1 MLYINECLTSD
12 TPVKLVNANNKRSLF
27 EKKEPKTYFK
37 KFNHAEFIGEEL
49 CGIKNI
55 RCAHY
60 FIAGLTQF
68 KINKTLSASKTEKYY
83 PVIGIGSQDFKES
96 NKTYKSIR
104 DYEVRANNGFES
116 MLENAR
122 DEENKRQLC
131 RDMLEMLA
139 LDIYM
144 GQADRSEVNIM
155 FEEDENG
162 NIRLAPLYD
171 FEHSLNST
179 CMNSN
184 YLHSSALYSFKNIDG
199 CREFIRKYPMFRDI
213 LSSYLDVNL
222 AEVIS
227 RSYNSR
233 GLVVPSDK
241 WGFYL
246 DFDKKQKEKIK
257 SIVK

>member
-12 TPVKLVNANNKRSLF
+12 TPVKLVNANNKKSLF
-27 EKKEPKTYFK
+27 EKVEPKTYFK

-49 CGIKNI
+49 CHIKNI

-68 KINKTLSASKTEKYY
+68 RINKTMPASKTDKYY
-83 PVIGIGSQDFKES
+83 PVIGLGSYDFKDK
-96 NKTYKSIR
+96 NKSYKLIS
-104 DYEVRANNGFES
+104 DYEEKADNGFES

-122 DEENKRQLC
+122 DEENKKQLC

-155 FEEDENG
+155 FEEDKEG

-171 FEHSLNST
+171 FEHSINST
-179 CMNSN
+179 CLNWY
-184 YLHSSALYSFKNIDG
+184 YLHSSALYSFQNIEG

-213 LSSYLDVNL
+213 LSSYLNVNL

-233 GLVVPSDK
+233 GLVIPSDK
-241 WGFYL
+241 WKYYI
-246 DFDKKQKEKIK
+246 DFDQKQKEKVK